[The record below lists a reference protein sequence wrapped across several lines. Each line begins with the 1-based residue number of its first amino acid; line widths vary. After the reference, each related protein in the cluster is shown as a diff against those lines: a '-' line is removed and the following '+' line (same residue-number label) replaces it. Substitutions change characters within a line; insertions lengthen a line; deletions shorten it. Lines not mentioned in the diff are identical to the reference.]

1 MGDQVTLALVGIG
14 GYGNRY
20 VSAVLDAPT
29 SNDIRLIA
37 VVDPNPATCK
47 RLGELRQRNMP
58 LYPSMD
64 ALYAEHRPD
73 VVIIS
78 TPLHLHAEQTCLAL
92 SRGSHVLCE
101 KPLCVTPQQGCE
113 MLQARERAHK
123 TVAIGYQWSFSQAI
137 QSLKADVLAGK
148 LGRPKRLR
156 TLVLWPRDETY
167 YRRNSWAGA
176 TRDARGNL
184 VLDSP
189 VNNACAH
196 YLHNML
202 YVTGGKID
210 RSAQPQTL
218 LAELY
223 RAHPIDNYD
232 TAALRYVTA
241 DGAIGLFIASHAVG
255 ARRGPILHYEFENAT
270 VEFRDRPGATI
281 VARFA
286 DGTIKDYG
294 SPNDDRDEKLWLTV
308 RAARNGAADQP
319 PIPCGIEA
327 AAPHTLCTWA
337 AQESMPEITPFPQP
351 LIQVSGVAGARQ
363 TVVRELDQALA
374 DCYEQ
379 WRLPSELG
387 FGWATPGREVAVP
400 ESLCT

>member
-37 VVDPNPATCK
+37 GVDPNPATCK

-337 AQESMPEITPFPQP
+337 AQESMPEITPFPQR
-351 LIQVSGVAGARQ
+351 LIQVSGAAGARQ
-363 TVVRELDQALA
+363 TVVRELDQALM

-387 FGWATPGREVAVP
+387 FAWAAPGREVAVP